1 MKLSEEKVRALIQ
14 QGENDSVEF
23 KVSLPDASALAQNI
37 SALANTHGGT
47 LFVGIEESGK
57 IAGTSPE
64 QIIQLVEKAK
74 ELLTPTLDLDVSTLV
89 IDHKPVVM
97 ISVPKAQQV
106 VFSNGMAL
114 KRLASG
120 AKARL

>member
-37 SALANTHGGT
+37 SALANTDGGT

-74 ELLTPTLDLDVSTLV
+74 ELLT
-89 IDHKPVVM
+89 
-97 ISVPKAQQV
+97 Q
-106 VFSNGMAL
+106 N
-114 KRLASG
+114 
-120 AKARL
+120 